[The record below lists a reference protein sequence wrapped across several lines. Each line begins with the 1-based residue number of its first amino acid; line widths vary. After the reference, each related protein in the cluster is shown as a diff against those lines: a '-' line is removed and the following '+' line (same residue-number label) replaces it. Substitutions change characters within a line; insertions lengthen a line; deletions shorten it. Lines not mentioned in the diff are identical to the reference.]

1 MSPCAEGPL
10 RSHGAPLRSATGKWG
25 DGQLPLELDEEVHQA
40 HVIIIMLKSRV
51 RDTAIR
57 QMTDAFQSQAGLM
70 ILAKSEKESK
80 ETSADMVTFAS
91 VRVKN
96 QPGGLWQETL

>member
-1 MSPCAEGPL
+1 
-10 RSHGAPLRSATGKWG
+10 
-25 DGQLPLELDEEVHQA
+25 
-40 HVIIIMLKSRV
+40 
-51 RDTAIR
+51 
-57 QMTDAFQSQAGLM
+57 MTDAFQSQAGLM